1 MTKTTGSLMKRW
13 ITGIVAVPLL
23 LLVIILGSEVMF
35 ASIVILFILGGMWEY
50 NNIVFGKG
58 FAVEKIEGLVFAVLI
73 PLCVLFGNHQHL
85 IALLALAVVLVF
97 ILFLGS
103 IRESAFDF
111 LSVAKVVFGIM
122 YIPFLMSY
130 FIAIRMLDKGVWWIV
145 FVLILAFAG
154 DTFALYA
161 GKYFGKHKLVPLI
174 SPGKTVEGLI
184 GLVLGSTVACLIFSY
199 YVLPEIPAVHVA
211 VIAFVGGIIGQL
223 GDICESAIKRS
234 YGLKDAGAI
243 LPGHGGILDRLD
255 CLIFIAPLV
264 YYYRIFVIG

>member
-1 MTKTTGSLMKRW
+1 MDHWHCCRPF
-13 ITGIVAVPLL
+13 VAAGDF
-23 LLVIILGSEVMF
+23 LGSEVMF

-58 FAVEKIEGLVFAVLI
+58 FAIEKIEGLVFAVLL
-73 PLCVLFGNHQHL
+73 PLCVLFGNNQHL

-130 FIAIRMLDKGVWWIV
+130 FIAIRMLDQGVWWIV

-184 GLVLGSTVACLIFSY
+184 GLVLGSIVACLI
-199 YVLPEIPAVHVA
+199 
-211 VIAFVGGIIGQL
+211 
-223 GDICESAIKRS
+223 SAIMCCRKYPPCMWRLWLLS
-234 YGLKDAGAI
+234 AALSDNWGISANPPLKEAT
-243 LPGHGGILDRLD
+243 
-255 CLIFIAPLV
+255 V
-264 YYYRIFVIG
+264 